1 MSDKDWVNWFRQ
13 SSPYINAHR
22 KKTVVLT
29 LCGEALA
36 DDNLTNIVHDITL
49 LNSLGVRLVIAFGAR
64 PQIDSRLA
72 EAGIESEFHLGL
84 RVTHE
89 LMLEHIL
96 EVSGRL
102 RATLEAKLS
111 MGVVNSPMHG
121 AKIRVCSGN
130 FVMARPVGVLEGT
143 DLCHTGKVRRI
154 DSEAIETLLD
164 SGAVVVLP
172 SLGYS
177 VTGDAFNLSYEDVA
191 SATAVALKAEKLI
204 LLIDKPGIVDSDNQ
218 LIRELTIADGRAL
231 LGASSELDALAEGQL
246 RAACEACANGV
257 KRAHIISYKN
267 NGAILEELFTRDGG
281 GTMVNS
287 DDYEQVRPA
296 QIGDLNGIME
306 LIEPL
311 EEQGVLVRRS
321 RELIETEIG
330 YFTVDER
337 DGAIIG
343 CAALYPFPEDGAGEL
358 SCFAVRADYRRYG
371 RGDTIL
377 EVVEKRARAQGFSR
391 LFVLTTQTEHW
402 FLERGFEKSSK
413 DDLPGHK
420 QSNYNLKRNS
430 KVFVKYL

>member
-1 MSDKDWVNWFRQ
+1 MSDKEWVSWFRQ

-29 LCGEALA
+29 LCGEAL
-36 DDNLTNIVHDITL
+36 DDENLINIVHDIAL
-49 LNSLGVRLVIAFGAR
+49 LNSLGVRLVVAFGAR

-72 EAGIESEFHLGL
+72 EAGIKSDFHLGL

-89 LMLEHIL
+89 AMLEHIL

-102 RATLEAKLS
+102 RAKLEAKLS
-111 MGVVNSPMHG
+111 TGIVNSPMHG

-154 DSEAIETLLD
+154 DSEAITSLLD
-164 SGAVVVLP
+164 SGAVVLLP

-191 SATAVALKAEKLI
+191 STAAAALKAEKLI
-204 LLIDKPGIVDSDNQ
+204 LLTDKSGIEDGSGC
-218 LIRELTIADGRAL
+218 LIRELTIADGREL
-231 LGASSELDALAEGQL
+231 LAASEQLDSLARAQL
-246 RAACEACANGV
+246 KAACEACANGV
-257 KRAHIISYKN
+257 KRSHIISYKS

-281 GTMVNS
+281 GTMVSS

-296 QIGDLNGIME
+296 EIGDLNGIME

-343 CAALYPFPEDGAGEL
+343 CAALYPFPEDQAGEL
-358 SCFAVRADYRRYG
+358 SCFAVRADYRRHG

-377 EVVEKRARAQGFSR
+377 EAVEKRARSLGFSR

-402 FLERGFEKSSK
+402 FIERGFEKSSK

-420 QSNYNLKRNS
+420 QSNYNLQRNS

>member
-1 MSDKDWVNWFRQ
+1 MSDNDWVNWFRQ

-36 DDNLTNIVHDITL
+36 DSNLTNIVHDITL

-64 PQIDSRLA
+64 PQIDARLA
-72 EAGIESEFHLGL
+72 QSGIQSEFHLGL

-89 LMLEHIL
+89 QMLEHII

-102 RATLEAKLS
+102 RATLEARLS

-154 DSEAIETLLD
+154 DTEAIESLLD
-164 SGAVVVLP
+164 SGAVVLLP

-191 SATAVALKAEKLI
+191 STAAAALKAEKLI
-204 LLIDKPGIVDSDNQ
+204 LLIDKAGIVDSEQQ
-218 LIRELTIADGRAL
+218 LVRELTVSDGRAL
-231 LGASSELDALAEGQL
+231 LDSSNALDSLAKAQL
-246 RAACEACANGV
+246 KAACDACSNGV
-257 KRAHIISYKN
+257 KRAHIISYKH
-267 NGAILEELFTRDGG
+267 NGALLEELFTRDGG
-281 GTMVNS
+281 GTMVSS
-287 DDYEQVRPA
+287 DNYEQVRPA

-371 RGDTIL
+371 RGDTLL
-377 EVVEKRARAQGFSR
+377 EAVEKRARAQSFSR

-402 FLERGFEKSSK
+402 FLERGFEKSSREA
-413 DDLPGHK
+413 LPGNK

-430 KVFVKYL
+430 KVFVKHI

>member
-1 MSDKDWVNWFRQ
+1 MSSKEWVNWFRQ

-22 KKTVVLT
+22 KRTVVLT
-29 LCGEALA
+29 LCGEALE
-36 DDNLTNIVHDITL
+36 DDNLINIVHDIAL
-49 LNSLGVRLVIAFGAR
+49 LNSLGVRLVVAFGAR
-64 PQIDSRLA
+64 PQIDARLE
-72 EAGIESEFHLGL
+72 EAGIASEFHLGL

-89 LMLEHIL
+89 EMLKYIL

-102 RATLEAKLS
+102 RATLEARLS
-111 MGVVNSPMHG
+111 TGVVNSPMHG

-130 FVMARPVGVLEGT
+130 YVMARPVGVLEGT

-154 DSEAIETLLD
+154 DKEAIESLLD
-164 SGAVVVLP
+164 SGAVVLLP

-191 SATAVALKAEKLI
+191 STAAAALKAEKLI
-204 LLIDKPGIVDSDNQ
+204 MLTDKPGIMNGENQ
-218 LIRELTIADGRAL
+218 LIRELTIADGRSL
-231 LGASSELDALAEGQL
+231 LNSGGQL
-246 RAACEACANGV
+246 NTFAEAQLKAACEACANGV
-257 KRAHIISYKN
+257 KRAHIISYKS
-267 NGAILEELFTRDGG
+267 NGAILEELFTRDGA

-287 DDYEQVRPA
+287 DDYEQIRPA
-296 QIGDLNGIME
+296 QVGDINGIMK
-306 LIEPL
+306 LIQPL
-311 EEQGVLVRRS
+311 EEQGILVRRS

-343 CAALYPFPEDGAGEL
+343 CAALYPFPDDGAGEL

-371 RGDTIL
+371 RGDALL
-377 EVVEKRARAQGFSR
+377 EAVERRARSQGFSR

-402 FLERGFEKSSK
+402 FVERGFEKSTK

-420 QSNYNLKRNS
+420 QSDYNLQRNS
-430 KVFVKYL
+430 KVFAKRL